1 MVWLRSAGSSN
12 PAIRNERLYDMRRT
26 ATGIALL
33 LSFLLLHPGTAAWA
47 VSLGQVDT
55 FTDGT
60 FQDWEMGFNAT
71 TVTHLANIVDG
82 GPDGAGDNFLQVVS
96 DGTAIAGG
104 RLTFFNRLQW
114 RGDYTAAGVTG
125 IAMDVKNISSSEALN
140 LRLAV
145 DGGFGPSFNRTGG
158 VFATSA
164 SISLDSGSGWT
175 RVVFSLLPGDLV
187 SVSGGR
193 GGNTTGNDVQAS
205 LANVLELRLLNSAA
219 PDWAGFPVAATLG
232 VDNIH
237 AVPLPPALAL
247 FGSGLLVLLAG
258 RRKLTFQA

>member
-1 MVWLRSAGSSN
+1 
-12 PAIRNERLYDMRRT
+12 MRRT

-60 FQDWEMGFNAT
+60 LQDWEMGFNAT
-71 TVTHLANIVDG
+71 TVTHLRNIADG

-125 IAMDVKNISSSEALN
+125 IAMDVKNIGSSEALN

-145 DGGFGPSFNRTGG
+145 NGGFRDASFNFIGG

-164 SISLDSGSGWT
+164 SASLASGSDWT
-175 RVVFSLLPGDLV
+175 RVVFSLTPGDLV
-187 SVSGGR
+187 PVDGARSSNV
-193 GGNTTGNDVQAS
+193 TGNNVQAT